1 MKRRRTA
8 LITTV
13 VIAMMFVATA
23 CQPQTDTSP
32 NGDSG
37 SVEIVKVGAIYP
49 MTGAAAQTGKE
60 YIDAIQLAVDIVN
73 NEYDLDLP
81 FARGEGIPGLDGA
94 KIEITVADHQASPE
108 VGLSE
113 AERLISE
120 EKVHML
126 MGCHYSSVSKTATN
140 VAERSGIPF
149 VIPDST
155 SKDLTE
161 RGYQYVFRTGPHD
174 GTFVHDTFK
183 YLDYLNDDYNAG
195 IRTVAM
201 VAEDTEF
208 GALLANEVENL
219 HAEYGYDLVENITYP
234 ADSINVTPEV
244 LKLKAAAPDAVI
256 MASYTSDAILFIK
269 TYQEQG
275 FLPKAIIGQRAGFIA
290 PELFAALGN
299 LTEGIATTNLWALD
313 LSEAN
318 PLVATVNDLFVERS
332 GVDFTGDYIRAFTAV
347 FVIADALDRAGS
359 VDPDAIRQA
368 LVETD
373 IVNEG
378 QLMVPWEGV
387 KFDENG
393 QNIYASGIITQAF
406 DKAYKTVWPSDNK
419 SIEPVVPML
428 DWNAR

>member
-1 MKRRRTA
+1 MRKRMNMVIA
-8 LITTV
+8 AIVITV
-13 VIAMMFVATA
+13 VFVATA
-23 CQPQTDTSP
+23 CQPQSNTST
-32 NGDSG
+32 NGASG
-37 SVEIVKVGAIYP
+37 SVETVKIGAIYP

-60 YIDAIQLAVDIVN
+60 YIDAIQLAVDIIN
-73 NEYDLDLP
+73 NKYDLDLP
-81 FARGEGIPGLDGA
+81 FAREEGIPGLGGA
-94 KIEITVADHQASPE
+94 KIEIIVADHQASPE

-140 VAERSGIPF
+140 VAERLGIPF

-183 YLDYLNDDYNAG
+183 YLDYLNKDYNAG
-195 IRTVAM
+195 IKTIAM

-208 GALLANEVENL
+208 GALLSKEVENL
-219 HAEYGYDLVENITYP
+219 HAEYGYDLVESITYP
-234 ADSINVTPEV
+234 AASINVTPEV

-269 TYQEQG
+269 TFKEQG
-275 FLPKAIIGQRAGFIA
+275 FLPKSIIGQRAGFIA
-290 PELFAALGN
+290 PELFASLGN

-318 PLVATVNDLFVERS
+318 PLIATVNDLFVERS

-378 QLMVPWEGV
+378 QLMVPWKGV
-387 KFDENG
+387 KFDEKG

-406 DKAYKTVWPSDNK
+406 DKKYKTVWPSENK
-419 SIEPVVPML
+419 SVDPVVPIP
-428 DWNAR
+428 DWNSR